1 MAVDTFNIRAAEIGI
16 VQRVNEKR
24 RRTNERMGKNK
35 SEKRHIGA
43 CISICIYSRE
53 DQGEREREREK
64 KTGRGGKI
72 FGNVTQSE
80 WRIEARLK
88 ENFHRFSIMDLDRLA
103 DSVRWNR
110 RHR

>member
-1 MAVDTFNIRAAEIGI
+1 MNEWGKIKAKKDTLERAYLYVYIRGRI
-16 VQRVNEKR
+16 K
-24 RRTNERMGKNK
+24 
-35 SEKRHIGA
+35 
-43 CISICIYSRE
+43 
-53 DQGEREREREK
+53 EREREREK

-103 DSVRWNR
+103 DRVRWNR